1 MASGIEKRRYERY
14 NHQAS
19 LLLYR
24 NETLSSGA
32 AAELQN
38 YSIGGMYLKTEEALD
53 IGQELFIKIR
63 NYDPSDGGFE
73 KYDKYIGYVKW
84 SDELGTSQ
92 PPGPYGYGVEYA
104 ETVTY

>member
-1 MASGIEKRRYERY
+1 MANGIEKRRYKRY
-14 NHQAS
+14 DYQAP

-24 NETLSSGA
+24 DEALSNGT

-38 YSIGGMYLKTEEALD
+38 YSIGGMFFKTQEALD

-73 KYDKYIGYVKW
+73 KYDRYIGYVKW

-92 PPGPYGYGVEYA
+92 PAGPYGYGVEYT